1 VPRVA
6 IISASV
12 GAGHDG
18 VARELSHRLRS
29 RGIEVQSHDFLDF
42 LPYRLGAQLRRT
54 YAAELNLV
62 PGTWGALLAALNR
75 KGPGTAMANFAA
87 KITASRALG
96 VLRPAPDVVVS
107 TYPLA
112 SQMLSHLRRTGQ
124 LNVPVLTYLT
134 DMSVHRL
141 WVAPHID
148 LHLALHP
155 EPAAQAAALGARTRV
170 ISPAVATRFRPAA
183 HGLRERRYF
192 GLPVDTP
199 IALIVGGS
207 WGVGALESTM
217 EDVAATG
224 VALPVVLCGTDIAKR
239 DRLAMRGLGPALGWV
254 DEMDRLLRASDVV
267 VQNAGGLTSL
277 EALASGVPVV
287 SYRCVSGH
295 GITNAAALDRAG
307 YAPWVR
313 KRAELGP
320 ALLAAMQQPAP
331 RLLGETDP
339 ADVISAYLDLRE
351 PLPVAS

>member
-18 VARELSHRLRS
+18 VARELDHRLRS
-29 RGIEVQSHDFLDF
+29 RGLDVRSYDYLDF
-42 LPYRLGAQLRRT
+42 LPYRMGAQFRRT
-54 YAAELNLV
+54 YALELMLA
-62 PGTWGALLAALNR
+62 PGTWGALLTALNR
-75 KGPGTAMANFAA
+75 KGPGTALAGLAA
-87 KITASRALG
+87 RATTKRALAA
-96 VLRPAPDVVVS
+96 LQPAPDVVVS

-124 LNVPVLTYLT
+124 LDCPTLTYLT

-148 LHLALHP
+148 LHLAVHP
-155 EPAAQAAALGARTRV
+155 EPAAQAAALGAQARV
-170 ISPAVATRFRPAA
+170 VFPAVASRFRPGGDTIRDRQ
-183 HGLRERRYF
+183 HF
-192 GLPVDTP
+192 GLPIDTP

-224 VALPVVLCGTDIAKR
+224 VAMPVVLCGTDSAKR
-239 DRLAMRGLGPALGWV
+239 DRLATRGLGLAMGWV

-313 KRAELGP
+313 HRSDLGP
-320 ALLAAMQQPAP
+320 ALLAAMQRPAP
-331 RLLGETDP
+331 RLQGRLDP
-339 ADVISAYLDLRE
+339 ADVISTYLDLRE
-351 PLPVAS
+351 PLPMAS

>member
-1 VPRVA
+1 
-6 IISASV
+6 
-12 GAGHDG
+12 
-18 VARELSHRLRS
+18 VARELSRRLRF
-29 RGIEVQSHDFLDF
+29 RGIDVQSHDFLDF
-42 LPYRLGAQLRRT
+42 LPYRLGARLRRT
-54 YAAELNLV
+54 YALELSLV
-62 PGTWGALLAALNR
+62 PGTWGAVLTALNR
-75 KGPGTAMANFAA
+75 RGPGTAFANLVARA
-87 KITASRALG
+87 TATRALAA
-96 VLRPAPDVVVS
+96 LQPRPDVVVS

-112 SQMLSHLRRTGQ
+112 SQMLGHLRRTGQ
-124 LNVPVLTYLT
+124 LSSPALTYLT

-141 WVAPHID
+141 WVAPDID

-155 EPAAQAAALGARTRV
+155 EPAAQAAALGARSRV
-170 ISPAVATRFRPAA
+170 IYPAVAPRFRPAA
-183 HGLRERRYF
+183 ESMRDRRYF

-224 VALPVVLCGTDIAKR
+224 VAMPVVLCGTDTVKR
-239 DRLAMRGLGPALGWV
+239 DRLAIRGLGLAMGWV

-313 KRAELGP
+313 HREALGP
-320 ALLAAMQQPAP
+320 ALRAAMQRPAP
-331 RLLGETDP
+331 RLLGEIDP
-339 ADVISAYLDLRE
+339 VDVISAYLDLRE
-351 PLPVAS
+351 SLPVAS